1 MNKKTIITALLAFIA
16 MAGQGQ
22 VVWEE
27 PMKAYTTSP
36 LFEVRKVEL
45 TTERTILYVRYS
57 ALPGYWFQISKDCYL
72 QTEGKQYSITGSD
85 SIQLGSRFV
94 LDNSGRKNFV
104 LYFNPLPIDTK
115 EFDFLE
121 GLADG
126 DFKVFGIHDKDYV
139 IPEAPVPT
147 EYQADY
153 TEEDQLTDLKYSPE
167 PATIYFKA
175 LNYRKGM
182 RTRITVQYVDLKNPA
197 KPMDVECHLNDEGDA
212 ELSLPIGFPQIVWAD
227 ISNIPWGSDNKLY
240 LAPGEVVTVL
250 IDMLH
255 DDSEANSKFVG
266 YKGFFAKFDRDWYQL
281 IVDDSENGVPK
292 PTIDLQDVHD
302 VKTLMNYCNEVRDN
316 RIQWIE
322 KSGYSNAVK
331 KVALMQ
337 AYEPPYMPTNELD
350 SLAHTKEFTDYLL
363 QHYMRNLRERKMV
376 LDFSFVMAS
385 KYYVMADA
393 RGINGD
399 LARYCY
405 YLPKVLD
412 GQEVVKPLIEDSTL
426 SALYDKYVAEYD
438 ATIAVNK
445 QELPDNVHYLDMTYV
460 APEDILQTILD
471 RYKGKTVLIDIWATW
486 CGPCRY
492 GHRAMAPM
500 KEELKD
506 KNIQYIYISPPS
518 SPFQEWKDM
527 IKDIS
532 GDHYYVT
539 DAQYNQILQ
548 YYQSKGIPT
557 YAIYDTQGTQTYTCS
572 GFPGV
577 EVIKEELEKAH
588 QNQKQ

>member
-1 MNKKTIITALLAFIA
+1 MNKKTIITALITLIA
-16 MAGQGQ
+16 MTGQGQ

-45 TTERTILYVRYS
+45 TVERTVLYVHYS
-57 ALPGYWFQISKDCYL
+57 ALPGYWFQISRDCYL
-72 QTEGKQYSITGSD
+72 QTGGKQYSITGSD

-94 LDNSGRKNFV
+94 LDGSGRKNFV
-104 LYFNPLPIDTK
+104 LYFNPLPTDTK

-121 GLADG
+121 GLADD

-153 TEEDQLTDLKYSPE
+153 TEEDQLADLKYSPE

-182 RTRITVQYVDLKNPA
+182 RTRVTVQYVDLKNPA
-197 KPMDVECHLNDEGDA
+197 KPVDVECHLNDEGEA

-240 LAPGEVVTVL
+240 LAPGEEVTVL

-266 YKGFFAKFDRDWYQL
+266 YKGFFAKFDREWYQL

-322 KSGYSNAVK
+322 KSDYSNTVK

-405 YLPKVLD
+405 YLPKMLD
-412 GQEVVKPLIEDSTL
+412 GQDVAKPLIEDSTL
-426 SALYDKYVAEYD
+426 SALYDKYTAEYD

-445 QELPDNVHYLDMTYV
+445 QELPDNVHYLDMTDI
-460 APEDILQTILD
+460 APENILQTILD

-492 GHRAMAPM
+492 GHRAMAPL

-506 KNIQYIYISPPS
+506 KSIQYIYISPPS

-527 IKDIS
+527 IKDIP
-532 GDHYYVT
+532 GDHYYMT

-548 YYQSKGIPT
+548 HYQSNGIPT
-557 YAIYDTQGTQTYTCS
+557 YAIYGANGIQTYTCC

-577 EVIKEELEKAH
+577 EVIKAELEKAH
-588 QNQKQ
+588 QNQEQ

>member
-1 MNKKTIITALLAFIA
+1 
-16 MAGQGQ
+16 
-22 VVWEE
+22 
-27 PMKAYTTSP
+27 
-36 LFEVRKVEL
+36 
-45 TTERTILYVRYS
+45 
-57 ALPGYWFQISKDCYL
+57 
-72 QTEGKQYSITGSD
+72 
-85 SIQLGSRFV
+85 
-94 LDNSGRKNFV
+94 
-104 LYFNPLPIDTK
+104 
-115 EFDFLE
+115 
-121 GLADG
+121 
-126 DFKVFGIHDKDYV
+126 
-139 IPEAPVPT
+139 
-147 EYQADY
+147 
-153 TEEDQLTDLKYSPE
+153 
-167 PATIYFKA
+167 
-175 LNYRKGM
+175 M
-182 RTRITVQYVDLKNPA
+182 RTRVTVQYVDLKNPA
-197 KPMDVECHLNDEGDA
+197 KPVDVECRLNDEGEA
-212 ELSLPIGFPQIVWAD
+212 ELSLPIGLPQIVWAD

-240 LAPGEVVTVL
+240 LAPGEEVTVL

-412 GQEVVKPLIEDSTL
+412 GQDVAKPLIEDSTL
-426 SALYDKYVAEYD
+426 SALYDKYTAEYD

-445 QELPDNVHYLDMTYV
+445 QELPDNVHYLDMTDV

-548 YYQSKGIPT
+548 HYRSNGIPT

-577 EVIKEELEKAH
+577 EVIKAELEKAH